1 VLDKLLATE
10 IGCHLATSSETNLEI
25 VGAH

>member
-10 IGCHLATSSETNLEI
+10 IGCHLATSSDTTFALTS
-25 VGAH
+25 AS